1 MSDKSDIYKQ
11 VKSSSFKRKYLK
23 IIKFLVSKNINS
35 DDIEYQR
42 KINSKDGENLIPLFS
57 CFFPNH
63 IKEQNNIFLL
73 TFFYNQ
79 KLTDDF
85 CKKICE
91 DYFYHLDNLFMI
103 IFFDSSVKP
112 SLFFRKEEEN
122 QTFLLKV
129 EGKKIEKFFKK

>member
-63 IKEQNNIFLL
+63 IKEQN
-73 TFFYNQ
+73 
-79 KLTDDF
+79 
-85 CKKICE
+85 
-91 DYFYHLDNLFMI
+91 
-103 IFFDSSVKP
+103 
-112 SLFFRKEEEN
+112 
-122 QTFLLKV
+122 
-129 EGKKIEKFFKK
+129 